1 MCQARA
7 PSAFP
12 PCPGT
17 SRDSHR
23 LTLVPGKQVTMHEA
37 ASMPVDQDVEQEA
50 KMVDTY
56 LEKLRAENPLV
67 LREVTKVESHR
78 HA

>member
-1 MCQARA
+1 MPGPRSLCLHPLPWHQQGLT
-7 PSAFP
+7 P
-12 PCPGT
+12 P
-17 SRDSHR
+17 
-23 LTLVPGKQVTMHEA
+23 TLVPGKQVTMHEA

-50 KMVDTY
+50 KMVETY

-78 HA
+78 RS

>member
-1 MCQARA
+1 
-7 PSAFP
+7 
-12 PCPGT
+12 
-17 SRDSHR
+17 
-23 LTLVPGKQVTMHEA
+23 MHEA

-50 KMVDTY
+50 KMVETY